1 MIQRKQTVF
10 LALAA
15 LLAGLMF
22 AFPLVSYLRMDHQA
36 FVLRIWGLFNADG
49 SAVPDVALKLPIHVV
64 TGILVA
70 LLLAC
75 IFLYGSRGRQL
86 RFVRMTYLFALAV
99 QVGALITHMSVR
111 AYLAQGSS
119 VEYTFGPSYFFP
131 IGILVLSYL
140 AERGIRKDEELI
152 KSMDRLR

>member
-22 AFPLVSYLRMDHQA
+22 AFPLVTYDRIDHQQ
-36 FVLRIWGLFNADG
+36 FVLKAHGLFHADG
-49 SAVPDVALKLPIHVV
+49 QAVPDVQLNLPVHLVA
-64 TGILVA
+64 GLLVA
-70 LLLAC
+70 LLVAAIL
-75 IFLYGSRGRQL
+75 LYRNRSRQL
-86 RFVRMTYLFALAV
+86 RMVRMAYIFALAI
-99 QVGALITHMSVR
+99 QVGEVFTHTSVR
-111 AYLAQGSS
+111 AYLAQGS
-119 VEYTFGPSYFFP
+119 VLEHAFGPAFFFP
-131 IGILVLSYL
+131 IGILLFCFL

>member
-22 AFPLVSYLRMDHQA
+22 AFPLVSYERMDHQE
-36 FVLRIWGLFNADG
+36 FLLKLWGLFNGDG
-49 SAVPDVALKLPIHVV
+49 RTVPDVALKLPVHAV
-64 TGILVA
+64 TAILAA
-70 LLLAC
+70 LLLVC
-75 IFLYGSRGRQL
+75 IFLYGSRARQL
-86 RFVRMTYLFALAV
+86 RFVRMTYLFALAL
-99 QVGALITHMSVR
+99 QVGVLITHMSVR

-119 VEYTFGPSYFFP
+119 VEYSFGPAFFFP
-131 IGILVLSYL
+131 IGILVFSFL
-140 AERGIRKDEELI
+140 AERGIRKDEELV

>member
-22 AFPLVSYLRMDHQA
+22 AFPLVEYDRVDHLR
-36 FVLRIWGLFNADG
+36 FILKLWGLFNIDG
-49 SAVPDVALKLPIHVV
+49 TPVPDVSLKLPIHAV
-64 TGILVA
+64 TAILAA
-70 LLLAC
+70 LLLVC
-75 IFLYGSRGRQL
+75 IFLYGSRARQL
-86 RFVRMTYLFALAV
+86 RFVRMTYLFALAL
-99 QVGALITHMSVR
+99 QVGVLITHMSVR

-119 VEYTFGPSYFFP
+119 VEYSFGPAFFFP
-131 IGILVLSYL
+131 IGILVFGFL

>member
-15 LLAGLMF
+15 VLAGLMY
-22 AFPLVSYLRMDHQA
+22 AFPLVEYDRVDHQR
-36 FVLRIWGLFNADG
+36 FSLKLWGLFNGDG
-49 SAVPDVALKLPIHVV
+49 RTVPDVALKLPVHVV
-64 TGILVA
+64 TGMLIA
-70 LLLAC
+70 LLLVC

-86 RFVRMTYLFALAV
+86 RFVRMAYLFALAI
-99 QVGALITHMSVR
+99 QVGALITHMSVK
-111 AYLAQGSS
+111 AYIAQGSS
-119 VEYTFGPSYFFP
+119 VEYTFGPSFFFP
-131 IGILVLSYL
+131 IGILVLCYL